1 MSVDIRQKKTV
12 DRKQLLF
19 AELIVTT
26 STEYTLK
33 DKGSLDNGA
42 LQDQLPDTLVS
53 LLCSKRLHDD
63 IAM

>member
-42 LQDQLPDTLVS
+42 LQDQLPDTLGS
-53 LLCSKRLHDD
+53 LLCSF
-63 IAM
+63 